1 MTGVTGVTATPRYH
15 RVYVTVR
22 AWVQDGSYP
31 PGAQLPT
38 EPELGRIFG
47 VSRITIRKA
56 ISALEEEGWLQRKQ
70 GRGTFARSPGV
81 GRAVAI
87 DLGAVTEAV
96 SDLAA
101 RTLVTRF
108 SAAEVDPDQETL
120 AALQLLPGERVRRAT
135 HVRELDGAPLG
146 LITTFV
152 PLDIAARL
160 GSANERDQP
169 MFMLLQEAGVP
180 IKSAEQFLGATL
192 AGLEA
197 AEALAV
203 EVGAPLL
210 RLVRVVMETSG
221 RPVERVVALYRADRY
236 QYHLHLEAQPGAA
249 TARSVAAASVS
260 AALK

>member
-1 MTGVTGVTATPRYH
+1 MTGVTATPRYH

-31 PGAQLPT
+31 PGGQLPT

-56 ISALEEEGWLQRKQ
+56 IAALEGEGCLQRRQ

-81 GRAVAI
+81 GPAVAI
-87 DLGAVTEAV
+87 DLGAVTGQV
-96 SDLAA
+96 SELAA
-101 RTLVTRF
+101 RTLVTRY

-152 PLDIAARL
+152 PLDIATRL
-160 GSANERDQP
+160 GASSERDQP
-169 MFMLLQEAGVP
+169 MFVLLQAAGVR
-180 IKSAEQFLGATL
+180 IKSAEQYLGATL

-210 RLVRVVMETSG
+210 RLVRVVMEASG

-236 QYHLHLEAQPGAA
+236 QYHLHLEAERMQRAP
-249 TARSVAAASVS
+249 VA
-260 AALK
+260 